1 MKQLKRGLQINC
13 STSGS
18 EVSNPYEMLFQS
30 SLHDTV
36 RIHKSSVGHPEI
48 FFGSGSDF
56 SDGFGSYMNLVS
68 LKFLS
73 YILPYRL
80 KHCKCVRLHITT
92 RYKVFR
98 GIFYKR
104 NLLHGSGSWMIFSCS
119 GFGYGSTRLYKR
131 IGLSLWPVE
140 QTGGAGGSASGW
152 SWACPS
158 CCLSPPHPP
167 AAARS
172 CWSGPCCGCDWPGG
186 SWQLPA
192 GCWNIWKT

>member
-1 MKQLKRGLQINC
+1 MAYYEPFFDEWNTAERPTTKKKNLVTFLMTQLKRGLKINS

-30 SLHDTV
+30 SLRDTV

-68 LKFLS
+68 LTFLS

-92 RYKVFR
+92 RYTVFR

-104 NLLHGSGSWMIFSCS
+104 NLLHGSGS
-119 GFGYGSTRLYKR
+119 
-131 IGLSLWPVE
+131 
-140 QTGGAGGSASGW
+140 
-152 SWACPS
+152 
-158 CCLSPPHPP
+158 
-167 AAARS
+167 
-172 CWSGPCCGCDWPGG
+172 
-186 SWQLPA
+186 
-192 GCWNIWKT
+192 